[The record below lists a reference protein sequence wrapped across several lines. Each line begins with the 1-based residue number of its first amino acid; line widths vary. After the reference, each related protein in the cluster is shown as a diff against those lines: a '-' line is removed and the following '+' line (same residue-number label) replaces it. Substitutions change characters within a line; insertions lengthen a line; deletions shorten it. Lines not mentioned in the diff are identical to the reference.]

1 MNRNGLL
8 VIEIAYDLVQIA
20 SSSQLEI
27 AAPNVNFSQILQ
39 EFSISGDLF
48 YIIIRPNPF
57 GLFLRIDSM
66 SITLYFMGKFFISR
80 FAAIRGWKNK

>member
-8 VIEIAYDLVQIA
+8 VIEIACDLVLIS

-48 YIIIRPNPF
+48 YIIIHPNPF

-66 SITLYFMGKFFISR
+66 SILYGKIFYKSIC
-80 FAAIRGWKNK
+80 GD

>member
-8 VIEIAYDLVQIA
+8 VIEIACDLVLIS

-48 YIIIRPNPF
+48 YIIIHPNPLA
-57 GLFLRIDSM
+57 LFLRIDSM
-66 SITLYFMGKFFISR
+66 SLLYGEIFYKSICGD
-80 FAAIRGWKNK
+80 

>member
-8 VIEIAYDLVQIA
+8 VIEIACDLVLM
-20 SSSQLEI
+20 SSSSRLVI

-48 YIIIRPNPF
+48 YITIHPNPL

-66 SITLYFMGKFFISR
+66 SILYGKIFYKSIC
-80 FAAIRGWKNK
+80 GD